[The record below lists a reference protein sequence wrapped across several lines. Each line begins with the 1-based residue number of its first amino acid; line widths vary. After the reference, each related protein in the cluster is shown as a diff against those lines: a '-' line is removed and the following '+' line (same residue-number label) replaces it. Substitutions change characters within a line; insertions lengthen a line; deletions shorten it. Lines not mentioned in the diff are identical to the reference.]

1 MNLFTP
7 LAVIAGKAGIKISG
21 LSACALAFMAMAA
34 GLAIGPAKADPVADF
49 YKGKQIRFVIRTPP
63 GGDYDAYTRLFA
75 RFMGKHIP
83 GNPTLVPTNMTG
95 GGGIIAANYM
105 ANVAPKDGTV
115 IGIVGQGLP
124 LDQAL
129 GLSKQLQADFKTFP
143 WIGNIVYSNQLLGVW
158 HTSPVKTLEEA
169 KKKEILIG
177 TTGAGSASTQ
187 FPAFYNNVLGTK
199 FKMVTG
205 YRGGQAID
213 LAMERGEVHGRGTNP
228 YSGYMASKPDWL
240 PSGKLIPLIQA
251 GFKKEPELPNVPLI
265 VDQAVKPEDKPLL
278 EMMGRTSDIGRPLA
292 TTPGVPAERVAAL
305 RDAFQRTIVDK
316 EMLEEAK
323 KQHMVIR
330 PMTGEE
336 LTTLINSI
344 LDAPADVKARMKLAI
359 QPKAEQMTKT
369 QSGGKGKKK

>member
-1 MNLFTP
+1 M
-7 LAVIAGKAGIKISG
+7 
-21 LSACALAFMAMAA
+21 SAALAAECPV
-34 GLAIGPAKADPVADF
+34 LAADPVADF

-105 ANVAPKDGTV
+105 ADVAPKDGTV

-129 GLSKQLQADFKTFP
+129 GLSKQLKADFKTFP

-169 KKKEILIG
+169 KNREILIG

-205 YRGGQAID
+205 YTGGQAID

-251 GFKKEPELPNVPLI
+251 GLKKEPALPDVPLI
-265 VDQAVKPEDKPLL
+265 VDQAANPADKPLL
-278 EMMGRTSDIGRPLA
+278 EMMARTSDIGRPLA
-292 TTPGVPAERVAAL
+292 TTPGVPADRVAAL
-305 RDAFQRTIVDK
+305 RDAFQRTIADK

-323 KQHMVIR
+323 RQHMVIR

-336 LTTLINSI
+336 LAALINSI

-369 QSGGKGKKK
+369 KSDGKGKSKN

>member
-1 MNLFTP
+1 MSKMWITTVCG
-7 LAVIAGKAGIKISG
+7 LAMMATSLPGNG
-21 LSACALAFMAMAA
+21 ALA
-34 GLAIGPAKADPVADF
+34 ADPVADF

-369 QSGGKGKKK
+369 QSGGKGTKK